1 MQKTTHH
8 MDSSNNSNIGQSIL
22 PFVMRELTAIV
33 MKKKAMSLEDALRYI
48 YSSELY
54 GLLLREN
61 TKMWYDSSLSLYE
74 SLEKEKAKARKH
86 QSNDNELLLFKMF
99 CIENYRNTTSTSA
112 SNTLS
117 LFTQNDVF

>member
-1 MQKTTHH
+1 

-33 MKKKAMSLEDALRYI
+33 MNKKAMSLEDTLRYI

-61 TKMWYDSSLSLYE
+61 TKCGTI
-74 SLEKEKAKARKH
+74 AVCR
-86 QSNDNELLLFKMF
+86 
-99 CIENYRNTTSTSA
+99 ST
-112 SNTLS
+112 NR
-117 LFTQNDVF
+117 

>member
-1 MQKTTHH
+1 
-8 MDSSNNSNIGQSIL
+8 
-22 PFVMRELTAIV
+22 
-33 MKKKAMSLEDALRYI
+33 
-48 YSSELY
+48 
-54 GLLLREN
+54 
-61 TKMWYDSSLSLYE
+61 MWYDSSLSLYE

-86 QSNDNELLLFKMF
+86 QNNDNELLLFKMF